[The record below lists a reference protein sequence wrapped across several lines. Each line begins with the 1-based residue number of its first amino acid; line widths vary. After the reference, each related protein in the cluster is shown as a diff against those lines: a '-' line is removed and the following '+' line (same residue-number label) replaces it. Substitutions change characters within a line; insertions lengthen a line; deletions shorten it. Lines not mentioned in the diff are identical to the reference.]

1 MPLERSPHV
10 VCYPTGHQLQHKDS
24 LCAPREAA
32 LAKAPSVCWN
42 YWKGNIS
49 FYCIFLSLFFP
60 QNGSKVNKVDFSNP
74 ATWSW
79 IRASSKS
86 FCACHAHTC
95 SVVLQMVVIYS
106 AMNLNEGNAVK
117 PSCSRCLDGISRSI
131 CQLIK
136 STYSFQLCGFIPI
149 IISLSLLKLEIKAFG
164 PRSILYPPK
173 HSFTSIP

>member
-1 MPLERSPHV
+1 MWT
-10 VCYPTGHQLQHKDS
+10 TGSSYGQR
-24 LCAPREAA
+24 PRVFAETIE
-32 LAKAPSVCWN
+32 
-42 YWKGNIS
+42 KGTS
-49 FYCIFLSLFFP
+49 ASTVFFFLSFFP
-60 QNGSKVNKVDFSNP
+60 LNGSKVNKVDFSNP
-74 ATWSW
+74 ATRSW
-79 IRASSKS
+79 IRASSNS

-106 AMNLNEGNAVK
+106 AMNVNEGNAVK

-149 IISLSLLKLEIKAFG
+149 IISFSLLKLEIKAFG

-173 HSFTSIP
+173 HSFTSIL